1 MALIRGF
8 GCILLIPSVLMLSY
22 GLVIWHD
29 GVPMLELAARDYL
42 AMTGPGMPDPIQT
55 AAQHYVPGALADPR
69 SPEFLQ
75 WPLAGAIGLVAGLL
89 SVPGMIILVLFRRGW
104 SRALVRQ
111 QYSR

>member
-1 MALIRGF
+1 MTLVRGF

-22 GLVIWHD
+22 GLVLWHD
-29 GVPMLELAARDYL
+29 GVPLFELAAREFL
-42 AMTGPGMPDPIQT
+42 AMTGPAAPDPIQV

-69 SPEFLQ
+69 SSEFLL
-75 WPLAGAIGLVAGLL
+75 WPLAGAIGLVAALL

-111 QYSR
+111 QYCR